1 MRKQG
6 AIMELNEDG
15 LVPGQA
21 VDFETIM
28 RVNRARE
35 KKQVGDIDVVEL
47 IQVAENTEKPRT
59 RRSRK
64 DAA

>member
-6 AIMELNEDG
+6 AKMELNEDG
-15 LVPGQA
+15 LIPGQS
-21 VDFETIM
+21 VDFDTIM

-35 KKQVGDIDVVEL
+35 KKQTEPQEDQPQAVE
-47 IQVAENTEKPRT
+47 AEKPRT

>member
-1 MRKQG
+1 
-6 AIMELNEDG
+6 MELNEDG
-15 LVPGQA
+15 LIPGQA
-21 VDFETIM
+21 VDFDTIM
-28 RVNRARE
+28 RVNRSRE

-47 IQVAENTEKPRT
+47 SQVAENTEKPRT